1 MKPLEKIVRSL
12 EGETIELTDDE
23 NSVVIMACHLHAVAI
38 ADMKSKSERT
48 AAVDRLPPGISDAI
62 KAEIIQIFN
71 SRKSDE
77 RPDER

>member
-23 NSVVIMACHLHAVAI
+23 NSVVIMACHLQAVCI
-38 ADMKSKSERT
+38 ADLATKIERA
-48 AAVDRLPPGISDAI
+48 AAVKNLPSSLADAI
-62 KAEIIQIFN
+62 KSEIVQLFN

-77 RPDER
+77 R

>member
-23 NSVVIMACHLHAVAI
+23 NSVVIMACHLQAVCI
-38 ADMKSKSERT
+38 ANLASKTERT
-48 AAVDRLPPGISDAI
+48 AAVKNLPPSLADAI
-62 KAEIIQIFN
+62 KAEIVQIFN

-77 RPDER
+77 R